1 MPRGTS
7 LFEAQ
12 SSYHLLLAIHDALM
26 GIMAFTEAG
35 KIHCDIS
42 AYNLL
47 LINATKHYV
56 GSWLKE
62 PKVQASADVWNRTAK
77 GTSVREA
84 TDEHTSP
91 RMARVKGLKR
101 GPVCVVHD
109 TEFTVDE
116 DRPEGETHTDRTGT
130 PAFISSQLLKAHMS
144 GEPVTRTFI
153 HDVESLLWVLVWVV
167 AHHSQKEDRWQ
178 INKAAREV
186 IQGMSQNNWDKLA
199 TYKQN
204 LLGNTHGIHETVRA
218 FDNKWSEQLAP
229 VIGRLASFLYQ
240 YIYISPAPLAMKDE
254 YFAFLVSRHEKL
266 TTCSRS
272 STFAQLFEILDDDLA
287 NLAADCPP
295 IDDSKL

>member
-7 LFEAQ
+7 LFDAQ

-26 GIMAFTEAG
+26 GIMAFTETG

-62 PKVQASADVWNRTAK
+62 PKVQASAGMWSRTAK
-77 GTSVREA
+77 GTSVREV

-91 RMARVKGLKR
+91 RMARVKSLNR

-130 PAFISSQLLKAHMS
+130 PAFISAQLLEAHMS

-178 INKAAREV
+178 ISKAARKV
-186 IQGMSQNNWDKLA
+186 IQGMSQNNWDNLVD
-199 TYKQN
+199 YKKG
-204 LLGNTHGIHETVRA
+204 LLSDSFGLRDTIRK
-218 FDNKWSEQLAP
+218 FDNKWSDQLAP

-240 YIYISPAPLAMKDE
+240 YIYISSTSVATKDE
-254 YFAFLVSRHEKL
+254 YFVFLVNRHEKL

-272 STFAQLFEILDDDLA
+272 SIFAQLFEIFDDDLA
-287 NLAADCPP
+287 NLVADCPP